1 MTSSPPTA
9 DFATAGSFNI
19 NNDQILNST
28 MNIPEHSMEQQL
40 PLDYDEYP
48 TQHSLDNESQG
59 SADMS
64 IEMGR
69 GGKRRADDHDVSS
82 NLVFNF
88 GSDGQYEVTGTP
100 PARPRATSRKS
111 DGALRREASL
121 RNAANSAKAST
132 KHRSISEQ
140 LARMDAEEHSQ
151 PTATFQNS
159 RNTRFKSSRQPST
172 NLILSPP
179 SRFMAPAN
187 ATPRRQAINNPTA
200 QSGTFTAN
208 SFMLPDLPNISEL
221 VSGKPKDGTPVFNR
235 NAASRSRFTSAS
247 WQATHTEHATLQN
260 APVPDEEKAIFS
272 SLQLLRNKVAQ
283 LETANSE
290 AERRVQDYEGEVI
303 DLRSRL
309 QSEHRRSP
317 DSTLGSE
324 EDEET
329 AALDTFRNEKTRLRA
344 QVKSL
349 EERLNRSERK
359 ISVTEIQV
367 DRIRKE
373 RDELV
378 TQIGVAYY
386 NNEELK
392 AENEV
397 LKSELGAVKDELQS
411 LKDHHASRSK
421 RRSSSKRA
429 TSAPLEQ
436 RVDGTQPSNA
446 YETSTRRRKS
456 SSRQRES
463 TPEADA
469 QEEDLASRIAK
480 AVQKERDNASS
491 RHRSSNESVPKL
503 QDRERSIDAER
514 PLSVQKGTSS
524 ASQPARSTRPQSA
537 PVNYEDVESTRHSQ
551 QFAEAHPDDTQ
562 LSEIDLGAVNE
573 MRRKIEFE
581 MKERHQRDREQPMPR
596 KSSLKDITSGLENG
610 TTSLHGDGND
620 EATKTT
626 KSVRVQ
632 SPHFS
637 DASTVQHQEEA
648 DAGETSM
655 LSNTSRRRR
664 RLSSSGEQG
673 MTSAFILPDITL
685 RSRQPY
691 PTTTGLGKETC
702 IAHDAASCTACHPFD
717 FSFTVPTPVAV
728 TDREVPEMEDITSAT
743 IRPAQEPAV
752 ALATIIKQHDD
763 ELKHLKMQLEH
774 LQRQYNNHDP
784 AMSRRQRVETRAKIE
799 KLTAEVERKSDQV
812 YALYDVLEGQKQAAA
827 AEKER
832 NASGAGKGDL
842 GDDST
847 GSMSIENGRGG
858 PEVPFGLDG
867 AYEDDSDELPW
878 EGLSDSE

>member
-9 DFATAGSFNI
+9 DFETAGSFNI

-28 MNIPEHSMEQQL
+28 MNIPEHSMEQHL
-40 PLDYDEYP
+40 PLDFDDYP
-48 TQHSLDNESQG
+48 TQHSLDNDSEG

-100 PARPRATSRKS
+100 PARPRTTSRKS

-132 KHRSISEQ
+132 RHRSISEQ
-140 LARMDAEEHSQ
+140 LARMDMEEHSQ

-172 NLILSPP
+172 NLNLSPP

-187 ATPRRQAINNPTA
+187 ATPRRQAMNNPTA

-221 VSGKPKDGTPVFNR
+221 VSGKRKDGTPVFNR

-260 APVPDEEKAIFS
+260 VPVPDEEKAIFS
-272 SLQLLRNKVAQ
+272 SLQLLRDKVAQ

-317 DSTLGSE
+317 DSTLGTE

-392 AENEV
+392 AENEM
-397 LKSELGAVKDELQS
+397 LKSELGAVRDELQS
-411 LKDHHASRSK
+411 LKNQHSLRSK

-429 TSAPLEQ
+429 ASAPLEP
-436 RVDGTQPSNA
+436 RVDDAQPSNA
-446 YETSTRRRKS
+446 LETNTRRRKS

-463 TPEADA
+463 AHEVDA

-491 RHRSSNESVPKL
+491 RRRSTDESLPKS
-503 QDRERSIDAER
+503 QHRERSIDAGR
-514 PLSVQKGTSS
+514 PVSVQKRTSS
-524 ASQPARSTRPQSA
+524 ASKPAQPVRPQSA
-537 PVNYEDVESTRHSQ
+537 PVDNEHLEGTRHSQ
-551 QFAEAHPDDTQ
+551 QFTEAHPDDTQ
-562 LSEIDLGAVNE
+562 LSEIDLGAVSE

-581 MKERHQRDREQPMPR
+581 MKERHQREREQPMPR
-596 KSSLKDITSGLENG
+596 KSSLKDITSGFENG

-637 DASTVQHQEEA
+637 DASTTQPQEEA

-691 PTTTGLGKETC
+691 PTTTVGKETC

-717 FSFTVPTPVAV
+717 FSFTVPTPVPV

-752 ALATIIKQHDD
+752 ALATVIKQHDD
-763 ELKHLKMQLEH
+763 ELKHLKMQLEN
-774 LQRQYNNHDP
+774 LQRQYNDHDP
-784 AMSRRQRVETRAKIE
+784 AMSKRQRVTTRAKIE
-799 KLTAEVERKSDQV
+799 KLMAEVERKSDQV

-832 NASGAGKGDL
+832 NASGSGKRDL

-867 AYEDDSDELPW
+867 AYEDDSEDLPW

>member
-9 DFATAGSFNI
+9 DFETAGSFNI

-28 MNIPEHSMEQQL
+28 MNIPEHSMEQHL
-40 PLDYDEYP
+40 PLDYDDYP
-48 TQHSLDNESQG
+48 TQHSLDNDSEG

-100 PARPRATSRKS
+100 PARPRTTSRKS

-132 KHRSISEQ
+132 RHRSISEQ
-140 LARMDAEEHSQ
+140 LARMDMEEHSQ
-151 PTATFQNS
+151 PTATSQNS

-172 NLILSPP
+172 NLNLSPP

-187 ATPRRQAINNPTA
+187 ATPRRQAMNNPTA
-200 QSGTFTAN
+200 QSGTLTAN

-221 VSGKPKDGTPVFNR
+221 VSGKRKDGTPVFNR

-260 APVPDEEKAIFS
+260 VPVPDEEKAIFS
-272 SLQLLRNKVAQ
+272 SLQLLRDKVAQ

-317 DSTLGSE
+317 DSTLGTE

-344 QVKSL
+344 QLKSL

-392 AENEV
+392 AENEM
-397 LKSELGAVKDELQS
+397 LKSELGAVRDELQS
-411 LKDHHASRSK
+411 LKNQHSLRSK

-429 TSAPLEQ
+429 ASAPLEP
-436 RVDGTQPSNA
+436 RVDDAQPSNA
-446 YETSTRRRKS
+446 LETNTRRRKS

-463 TPEADA
+463 AHEVDA

-491 RHRSSNESVPKL
+491 RRRSTDESLPKS
-503 QDRERSIDAER
+503 QHRERSIDAGR
-514 PLSVQKGTSS
+514 SVSVQKRTSS
-524 ASQPARSTRPQSA
+524 ASKPAQPVRPQSA
-537 PVNYEDVESTRHSQ
+537 PVDNEHLEGTRHSQ
-551 QFAEAHPDDTQ
+551 QFTEAHPDDTQ
-562 LSEIDLGAVNE
+562 LSEIDLGAVSE

-581 MKERHQRDREQPMPR
+581 MKERHQREREQPMPR
-596 KSSLKDITSGLENG
+596 KSSLKDITSGFENG

-637 DASTVQHQEEA
+637 DASTTQPQEEA

-691 PTTTGLGKETC
+691 PTTTVGKETC

-717 FSFTVPTPVAV
+717 FSFTVPTPVPV

-752 ALATIIKQHDD
+752 ALATVIKQHDD
-763 ELKHLKMQLEH
+763 ELKHLKMQLEN
-774 LQRQYNNHDP
+774 LQRQYNDHDP
-784 AMSRRQRVETRAKIE
+784 AMSKRQRVTTRAKIE
-799 KLTAEVERKSDQV
+799 KLMAEVERKSDQV

-832 NASGAGKGDL
+832 NASGSGKRDL

-867 AYEDDSDELPW
+867 AYEDDSEDLPW

>member
-9 DFATAGSFNI
+9 DFETAGSFNI

-28 MNIPEHSMEQQL
+28 MNIPEHSMEQHL
-40 PLDYDEYP
+40 PLDYDDYP
-48 TQHSLDNESQG
+48 TQHSLDKDSEG

-100 PARPRATSRKS
+100 PARPRTTSRKS

-132 KHRSISEQ
+132 RHRSISEQ
-140 LARMDAEEHSQ
+140 LARMDMEEHSQ

-172 NLILSPP
+172 NLNLSPP

-187 ATPRRQAINNPTA
+187 ATPRRQAMNNPTA
-200 QSGTFTAN
+200 QSGTLTAN

-221 VSGKPKDGTPVFNR
+221 VSGKRKDGTPVFNR

-260 APVPDEEKAIFS
+260 VPVSDEEKAIFS
-272 SLQLLRNKVAQ
+272 SLQLLRDKVAQ

-317 DSTLGSE
+317 DSTLGTE

-392 AENEV
+392 AENEM
-397 LKSELGAVKDELQS
+397 LKSELGAVRDELQS
-411 LKDHHASRSK
+411 LKNQHSLRSK

-429 TSAPLEQ
+429 ASAPLEP
-436 RVDGTQPSNA
+436 RVDDAQPSNA
-446 YETSTRRRKS
+446 LETNTRRRKS

-463 TPEADA
+463 AHEVDA

-491 RHRSSNESVPKL
+491 RRRSTDESLPKS
-503 QDRERSIDAER
+503 QHRERSIDAER
-514 PLSVQKGTSS
+514 PVSVQKRTSS
-524 ASQPARSTRPQSA
+524 ASKPAQPVRPQSA
-537 PVNYEDVESTRHSQ
+537 PVDNEHLEGTRHSQ
-551 QFAEAHPDDTQ
+551 QFTEAHPDDTQ
-562 LSEIDLGAVNE
+562 LSEIDLGAVSE

-581 MKERHQRDREQPMPR
+581 MKERHQREREQPMPR
-596 KSSLKDITSGLENG
+596 KSSLKDITSGFENG

-637 DASTVQHQEEA
+637 DASTTQPQEEA

-691 PTTTGLGKETC
+691 PTTTVGKETC

-717 FSFTVPTPVAV
+717 FSFTVPTPVPV

-752 ALATIIKQHDD
+752 ALATVIKQHDD
-763 ELKHLKMQLEH
+763 ELKHLKMQLEN
-774 LQRQYNNHDP
+774 LQRQYNDHDP
-784 AMSRRQRVETRAKIE
+784 AMSKRQRVTTRAKIE
-799 KLTAEVERKSDQV
+799 KLMAEVERKSDQV

-832 NASGAGKGDL
+832 NASGSGKRDL

-867 AYEDDSDELPW
+867 AYEDDSEDLPW

>member
-9 DFATAGSFNI
+9 DFETAGSFNI

-28 MNIPEHSMEQQL
+28 MNIPEHSMEQHL
-40 PLDYDEYP
+40 PLDFDDYP
-48 TQHSLDNESQG
+48 TQHSLDNDSEG

-100 PARPRATSRKS
+100 PARPRTTSRKS

-132 KHRSISEQ
+132 RHRSISEQ
-140 LARMDAEEHSQ
+140 LARMDMEEHSQ

-172 NLILSPP
+172 NLNLSPP

-187 ATPRRQAINNPTA
+187 ATPRRQAMNNPTA
-200 QSGTFTAN
+200 KSGTFTAN

-221 VSGKPKDGTPVFNR
+221 VSGKRKDGTPVFNR

-260 APVPDEEKAIFS
+260 VPVPDEEKAIFS
-272 SLQLLRNKVAQ
+272 SLQLLRDKVAQ

-317 DSTLGSE
+317 DSTLGTE

-367 DRIRKE
+367 DGIRKE

-392 AENEV
+392 AENEM
-397 LKSELGAVKDELQS
+397 LKSELGAVRDELQS
-411 LKDHHASRSK
+411 LKNQHSLRSK

-429 TSAPLEQ
+429 ASAPLEP
-436 RVDGTQPSNA
+436 RVDDAQPSNA
-446 YETSTRRRKS
+446 LETNTRRRKS

-463 TPEADA
+463 AHEVDA

-491 RHRSSNESVPKL
+491 RRRSTDESLPKS
-503 QDRERSIDAER
+503 QHRERSIDAGR
-514 PLSVQKGTSS
+514 PVSVQKRTSS
-524 ASQPARSTRPQSA
+524 ASKPAQPVRPQSA
-537 PVNYEDVESTRHSQ
+537 PVDNEHLEGTRHSQ
-551 QFAEAHPDDTQ
+551 QFTEAHPDDTQ
-562 LSEIDLGAVNE
+562 LSEIDLGAVSE

-581 MKERHQRDREQPMPR
+581 MKERHQREREQPMPR
-596 KSSLKDITSGLENG
+596 KSSLKDITSGFENG

-637 DASTVQHQEEA
+637 DASTTQPQEEA

-691 PTTTGLGKETC
+691 PTTTVGKETC

-717 FSFTVPTPVAV
+717 FSFTVPTPVPV

-752 ALATIIKQHDD
+752 ALATVIKQHDD
-763 ELKHLKMQLEH
+763 ELKHLKMQLEN
-774 LQRQYNNHDP
+774 LQRQYNDHDP
-784 AMSRRQRVETRAKIE
+784 AMSKRQRVTTRAKIE
-799 KLTAEVERKSDQV
+799 KLMAEVERKSDQV

-832 NASGAGKGDL
+832 NASGSGKRDL

-867 AYEDDSDELPW
+867 AYEDDSEDLPW

>member
-9 DFATAGSFNI
+9 DFETAGSFNI

-28 MNIPEHSMEQQL
+28 MNIPEHSMEQHL
-40 PLDYDEYP
+40 PLDYDDYP
-48 TQHSLDNESQG
+48 TQHSLDKDSEG

-100 PARPRATSRKS
+100 PARPRTTSRKS
-111 DGALRREASL
+111 DGAFRREASL

-132 KHRSISEQ
+132 RHRSISEQ
-140 LARMDAEEHSQ
+140 LARMDMEEHSQ

-172 NLILSPP
+172 NLNLSPP

-187 ATPRRQAINNPTA
+187 ATPRRQAMNNPTA

-221 VSGKPKDGTPVFNR
+221 VSGKRKDGTPVFNR

-260 APVPDEEKAIFS
+260 VPVPDEEKAIFS
-272 SLQLLRNKVAQ
+272 SLQLLRDKVAQ

-317 DSTLGSE
+317 DSTLGTE

-392 AENEV
+392 AENEM
-397 LKSELGAVKDELQS
+397 LKSELGAVRDELQS
-411 LKDHHASRSK
+411 LKNQHSLRSK

-429 TSAPLEQ
+429 ASAPLEP
-436 RVDGTQPSNA
+436 RVDDAKPSNA
-446 YETSTRRRKS
+446 LETNTRRRKS

-463 TPEADA
+463 AHEVDA

-491 RHRSSNESVPKL
+491 RRRSTDESLPKS
-503 QDRERSIDAER
+503 QHRERSIDAER
-514 PLSVQKGTSS
+514 PVSVQKRTSS
-524 ASQPARSTRPQSA
+524 ASKPAQPVRPQSA
-537 PVNYEDVESTRHSQ
+537 PVDNEHLEGTRHSQ
-551 QFAEAHPDDTQ
+551 QFTEAHPDDTQ
-562 LSEIDLGAVNE
+562 LSEIDLGAVSE

-581 MKERHQRDREQPMPR
+581 MKERHQREREQPMPP
-596 KSSLKDITSGLENG
+596 KSSLKDITSGFENG

-637 DASTVQHQEEA
+637 DASTTQPQEEA

-691 PTTTGLGKETC
+691 PTTTVGKETC

-717 FSFTVPTPVAV
+717 FSFTVPTPVPV

-752 ALATIIKQHDD
+752 ALATVIKQHDD
-763 ELKHLKMQLEH
+763 ELKHLKMQLEN
-774 LQRQYNNHDP
+774 LQRQYNDHDP
-784 AMSRRQRVETRAKIE
+784 AMSKRQRVTTRAKIE
-799 KLTAEVERKSDQV
+799 KLMAEVERKSDQV

-832 NASGAGKGDL
+832 NASGSGKRDL

-867 AYEDDSDELPW
+867 AYEDDSEDLPW

>member
-9 DFATAGSFNI
+9 DFETAGSFNI

-28 MNIPEHSMEQQL
+28 MNIPEHSMEQHL
-40 PLDYDEYP
+40 PLDYDDYP
-48 TQHSLDNESQG
+48 TQHSLDNDSEG

-100 PARPRATSRKS
+100 PARPRTTSRKS

-132 KHRSISEQ
+132 RHRSISEQ
-140 LARMDAEEHSQ
+140 LARMDMEEHSQ
-151 PTATFQNS
+151 PTATSQNS

-172 NLILSPP
+172 NLNLSPP

-187 ATPRRQAINNPTA
+187 ATPRRQAMNNPTA
-200 QSGTFTAN
+200 QSGTLTAN

-221 VSGKPKDGTPVFNR
+221 VSGKRKDGTPVFNR

-260 APVPDEEKAIFS
+260 VPVPDEEKAIFS
-272 SLQLLRNKVAQ
+272 SLQLLRDKVAQ

-317 DSTLGSE
+317 DSTLGTE

-392 AENEV
+392 AENEM
-397 LKSELGAVKDELQS
+397 LKSELGAVRDELQS
-411 LKDHHASRSK
+411 LKNQHSLRSK

-429 TSAPLEQ
+429 ASAPLEP
-436 RVDGTQPSNA
+436 RVDDAQPSNA
-446 YETSTRRRKS
+446 LETNTRRRKS

-463 TPEADA
+463 AHEVDA

-491 RHRSSNESVPKL
+491 RRRSTDESLPKS
-503 QDRERSIDAER
+503 QHRERSIDAGR
-514 PLSVQKGTSS
+514 SVSVQKRTSS
-524 ASQPARSTRPQSA
+524 ASKPAQPVRPQSA
-537 PVNYEDVESTRHSQ
+537 PVDNEHLEGTRHSQ
-551 QFAEAHPDDTQ
+551 QFTEAHPDDTQ
-562 LSEIDLGAVNE
+562 LSEIDLGAVSE

-581 MKERHQRDREQPMPR
+581 MKERHQREREQPMPR
-596 KSSLKDITSGLENG
+596 KSSLKDITSGFENG

-637 DASTVQHQEEA
+637 DASTTQPQEEA

-691 PTTTGLGKETC
+691 PTTTVGKETC

-717 FSFTVPTPVAV
+717 FSFTVPTPVPV

-752 ALATIIKQHDD
+752 ALATVIKQHDD
-763 ELKHLKMQLEH
+763 ELKHLKMQLEN
-774 LQRQYNNHDP
+774 LQRQYNDHDP
-784 AMSRRQRVETRAKIE
+784 AMSKRQRVTTRAKIE
-799 KLTAEVERKSDQV
+799 KLMAEVERKSDQV

-832 NASGAGKGDL
+832 NASGSGKRDL

-867 AYEDDSDELPW
+867 AYEDDSEDLPW